1 LFRPVP
7 PDSRRQ
13 ACATRAGGFIRTLV
27 LGIFWL
33 AAAQPWIGCGYQL
46 AGQGELP
53 GNVQSIAVR
62 MLENKS
68 SETGVESLITNA
80 LINELNRRRRGA
92 VTAPDRADAVLA
104 GTVESLRWDTVAHRG
119 VNTAAERR
127 VYATI
132 SLTLTDRSG
141 KVLWRRSGLSGSQ
154 AYAVVGDNKTAT
166 EINRRQAVAVLAEQ
180 VAENVYRRL
189 TDNF

>member
-1 LFRPVP
+1 MYRNCIANIPRRPAAV
-7 PDSRRQ
+7 S
-13 ACATRAGGFIRTLV
+13 GIIRTLAW
-27 LGIFWL
+27 GMFWL
-33 AAAQPWIGCGYQL
+33 AVFQLSTGCGYRL
-46 AGQGELP
+46 AGRGELP

-62 MLENKS
+62 MLENRS
-68 SETGVESLITNA
+68 SETGVETLITNA
-80 LINELNRRRRGA
+80 LINELRRRQGA

-104 GTVESLRWDTVAHRG
+104 GTIDSLSWDTVAHRG
-119 VNTAAERR
+119 VNTAAERK

-141 KVLWRRSGLSGSQ
+141 KVLWQRSGLSGSQ

-166 EINRRQAVAVLAEQ
+166 ELNRRQAVAILAEQ